1 MPKLNIKINPN
12 LKQIPIDHLVPYAKN
27 PRKITKAIPLVAESI
42 KSFGFNV
49 PITINNM
56 IDKIIV
62 SGHTR
67 YEAAK
72 KLGMTSVPYIEL
84 NHLSDL
90 DIRKYRLAD
99 NRVADE
105 SEWDKNLLR
114 TELAELELNSKL
126 DAEWFNNIGFS
137 QEEIAKALAGTMQD
151 NEQSLTKKMNVLV
164 VDILGNM
171 EFIDSIW
178 FMIMMGFLSFIIV
191 WWYT

>member
-1 MPKLNIKINPN
+1 MSKKIQIKVNPN

-62 SGHTR
+62 CGHTR
-67 YEAAK
+67 YEAAR
-72 KLGMTSVPYIEL
+72 KLGMENVPYIEL
-84 NHLSDL
+84 NHLSDM

-99 NRVADE
+99 NRVSDE

-114 TELAELELNSKL
+114 NELAELELNSKL
-126 DAEWFNNIGFS
+126 DAEWFKNIGFS
-137 QEEIAKALAGTMQD
+137 QEEIAQALAGTMK
-151 NEQSLTKKMNVLV
+151 EQEEAKQKTLECPKC
-164 VDILGNM
+164 GHA
-171 EFIDSIW
+171 W
-178 FMIMMGFLSFIIV
+178 
-191 WWYT
+191 

>member
-27 PRKITKAIPLVAESI
+27 PRKITKAVPLVAESI

-99 NRVADE
+99 NRVSDE

-151 NEQSLTKKMNVLV
+151 NEQSLTKKNECPSC
-164 VDILGNM
+164 GHT
-171 EFIDSIW
+171 W
-178 FMIMMGFLSFIIV
+178 
-191 WWYT
+191 

>member
-72 KLGMTSVPYIEL
+72 KLGMENVPFIEL

-126 DAEWFNNIGFS
+126 DAEWFNNIGFN

-151 NEQSLTKKMNVLV
+151 NEETINKKNECPSC
-164 VDILGNM
+164 GHT
-171 EFIDSIW
+171 W
-178 FMIMMGFLSFIIV
+178 
-191 WWYT
+191 

>member
-1 MPKLNIKINPN
+1 MSKKIEIKVNPN
-12 LKQIPIDHLVPYAKN
+12 LRQIPIDHLVPYAKN
-27 PRKITKAIPLVAESI
+27 PRKIIKAIPLVAESI

-72 KLGMTSVPYIEL
+72 KLGMENVPYIEL
-84 NHLSDL
+84 NHLSDM

-99 NRVADE
+99 NRVSDE

-126 DAEWFNNIGFS
+126 DAEWFKNIGFT
-137 QEEIAKALAGTMQD
+137 QEEIAQALAGTMK
-151 NEQSLTKKMNVLV
+151 EQEEAKQKTLECPKC
-164 VDILGNM
+164 GHA
-171 EFIDSIW
+171 W
-178 FMIMMGFLSFIIV
+178 
-191 WWYT
+191 

>member
-27 PRKITKAIPLVAESI
+27 PRKITKAVPLVAESI

-72 KLGMTSVPYIEL
+72 KLGMDSVPYIEL

-151 NEQSLTKKMNVLV
+151 NEETINKKNECPSC
-164 VDILGNM
+164 GHT
-171 EFIDSIW
+171 W
-178 FMIMMGFLSFIIV
+178 
-191 WWYT
+191 

>member
-1 MPKLNIKINPN
+1 MSKKIEIKINPN
-12 LKQIPIDHLVPYAKN
+12 LRQIPIDHLVPYAKN
-27 PRKITKAIPLVAESI
+27 PRKIIKAIPLVAESI

-72 KLGMTSVPYIEL
+72 KLGMKSVPYIEL
-84 NHLSDL
+84 NHLSDM

-99 NRVADE
+99 NRVSDE

-126 DAEWFNNIGFS
+126 DAEWFKNIGFS
-137 QEEIAKALAGTMQD
+137 QEEIAQALAGTMK
-151 NEQSLTKKMNVLV
+151 EQEEAKQKTLECPKC
-164 VDILGNM
+164 GHA
-171 EFIDSIW
+171 W
-178 FMIMMGFLSFIIV
+178 
-191 WWYT
+191 

>member
-1 MPKLNIKINPN
+1 MPKLNIKVNPN

-27 PRKITKAIPLVAESI
+27 PRKITKAVPLVAESI

-99 NRVADE
+99 NRVSDE

-151 NEQSLTKKMNVLV
+151 NEQSLTKKNECPSC
-164 VDILGNM
+164 GHT
-171 EFIDSIW
+171 W
-178 FMIMMGFLSFIIV
+178 
-191 WWYT
+191 

>member
-1 MPKLNIKINPN
+1 MSKKIQIKVNPN
-12 LKQIPIDHLVPYAKN
+12 LKRIPINLLVPYAKN

-67 YEAAK
+67 YEAAR
-72 KLGMTSVPYIEL
+72 KLGMENVPYIEL
-84 NHLSDL
+84 NHLSDM

-99 NRVADE
+99 NRVSDE

-114 TELAELELNSKL
+114 NELAELELNSKL
-126 DAEWFNNIGFS
+126 DAEWFKNIGFS
-137 QEEIAKALAGTMQD
+137 QEEIAQALAGTMK
-151 NEQSLTKKMNVLV
+151 EQEEAKQKTLECPKC
-164 VDILGNM
+164 GHA
-171 EFIDSIW
+171 W
-178 FMIMMGFLSFIIV
+178 
-191 WWYT
+191 

>member
-72 KLGMTSVPYIEL
+72 KLGMEQVPYIEL

-126 DAEWFNNIGFS
+126 DAEWFKNIGFS
-137 QEEIAKALAGTMQD
+137 QEEIAQALAGTIQEPKED
-151 NEQSLTKKMNVLV
+151 LKNKKNECPSCGHT
-164 VDILGNM
+164 
-171 EFIDSIW
+171 W
-178 FMIMMGFLSFIIV
+178 
-191 WWYT
+191 

>member
-1 MPKLNIKINPN
+1 MSKKIEIKINPN

-72 KLGMTSVPYIEL
+72 KLGMENVPYIEL
-84 NHLSDL
+84 NHLSDM

-99 NRVADE
+99 NRVSDE

-126 DAEWFNNIGFS
+126 DAEWFKNIGFS
-137 QEEIAKALAGTMQD
+137 QEEIAQALAGTMK
-151 NEQSLTKKMNVLV
+151 EQEEAKQKTLECPKC
-164 VDILGNM
+164 GHA
-171 EFIDSIW
+171 W
-178 FMIMMGFLSFIIV
+178 
-191 WWYT
+191 

>member
-72 KLGMTSVPYIEL
+72 KLGMEHVPYIEL

-151 NEQSLTKKMNVLV
+151 NEETISKKNECPKC
-164 VDILGNM
+164 GHT
-171 EFIDSIW
+171 W
-178 FMIMMGFLSFIIV
+178 
-191 WWYT
+191 

>member
-42 KSFGFNV
+42 KSFGYNV

-99 NRVADE
+99 NRVSDE

-137 QEEIAKALAGTMQD
+137 QEEIAQALAGTMQD
-151 NEQSLTKKMNVLV
+151 NEQSLTKKNECPSC
-164 VDILGNM
+164 GHT
-171 EFIDSIW
+171 W
-178 FMIMMGFLSFIIV
+178 
-191 WWYT
+191 

>member
-1 MPKLNIKINPN
+1 MSKKIEIKINPN
-12 LKQIPIDHLVPYAKN
+12 LKQIPINHLVPYAKN
-27 PRKITKAIPLVAESI
+27 PRKITKAVPLVAESI

-99 NRVADE
+99 NRVSDE

-151 NEQSLTKKMNVLV
+151 NEQSVTKKNECPSC
-164 VDILGNM
+164 GHT
-171 EFIDSIW
+171 W
-178 FMIMMGFLSFIIV
+178 
-191 WWYT
+191 

>member
-72 KLGMTSVPYIEL
+72 KLGMDSVPYIEL

-151 NEQSLTKKMNVLV
+151 NEETISKKNECPSC
-164 VDILGNM
+164 GHT
-171 EFIDSIW
+171 W
-178 FMIMMGFLSFIIV
+178 
-191 WWYT
+191 

>member
-12 LKQIPIDHLVPYAKN
+12 LKKIPIDHLVPYAKN
-27 PRKITKAIPLVAESI
+27 PRKITKAVPLVAESI

-72 KLGMTSVPYIEL
+72 KLGMESVPYIEL

-99 NRVADE
+99 NRVSDE

-151 NEQSLTKKMNVLV
+151 NEQSLTKKNECPSC
-164 VDILGNM
+164 GHT
-171 EFIDSIW
+171 W
-178 FMIMMGFLSFIIV
+178 
-191 WWYT
+191 

>member
-72 KLGMTSVPYIEL
+72 KLGMEQVPYIEL

-151 NEQSLTKKMNVLV
+151 NEETISKKK
-164 VDILGNM
+164 
-171 EFIDSIW
+171 
-178 FMIMMGFLSFIIV
+178 
-191 WWYT
+191 

>member
-1 MPKLNIKINPN
+1 MSKKIEIKVNPN

-27 PRKITKAIPLVAESI
+27 PRKIIKAIPLVAESI

-67 YEAAK
+67 YEAAR
-72 KLGMTSVPYIEL
+72 KLGMENVPYIEL
-84 NHLSDL
+84 NHLSDM

-99 NRVADE
+99 NRVSDE

-114 TELAELELNSKL
+114 NEIAELELNSKL
-126 DAEWFNNIGFS
+126 DAEWFKNIGFT
-137 QEEIAKALAGTMQD
+137 QEEIAQALAGTMK
-151 NEQSLTKKMNVLV
+151 EQEEAKQKTLECPKC
-164 VDILGNM
+164 GHA
-171 EFIDSIW
+171 W
-178 FMIMMGFLSFIIV
+178 
-191 WWYT
+191 

>member
-1 MPKLNIKINPN
+1 MPKLNIKVNPN

-27 PRKITKAIPLVAESI
+27 PRKITKAVPLVAESI

-72 KLGMTSVPYIEL
+72 KLGMPSVPYIEL

-99 NRVADE
+99 NRVSDE

-126 DAEWFNNIGFS
+126 DAEWFKNIGFS
-137 QEEIAKALAGTMQD
+137 QEEIAQALAGAIKESEQNLSKK
-151 NEQSLTKKMNVLV
+151 NECPKCGHT
-164 VDILGNM
+164 
-171 EFIDSIW
+171 W
-178 FMIMMGFLSFIIV
+178 
-191 WWYT
+191 

>member
-1 MPKLNIKINPN
+1 MSKKIQIKVNPN

-67 YEAAK
+67 YEAAR
-72 KLGMTSVPYIEL
+72 KLGMENVPYIEL
-84 NHLSDL
+84 NHLSDM

-99 NRVADE
+99 NRVSDE

-114 TELAELELNSKL
+114 NELAELELNSKL
-126 DAEWFNNIGFS
+126 DAEWFKNIGFT
-137 QEEIAKALAGTMQD
+137 QEEIAQALAGTMK
-151 NEQSLTKKMNVLV
+151 EQEEAKQKTLECPKC
-164 VDILGNM
+164 GHA
-171 EFIDSIW
+171 W
-178 FMIMMGFLSFIIV
+178 
-191 WWYT
+191 

>member
-1 MPKLNIKINPN
+1 MSKKIQIKVNPN
-12 LKQIPIDHLVPYAKN
+12 LKQIPINHLVPYAKN
-27 PRKITKAIPLVAESI
+27 TRKITKAIPLVAESI

-72 KLGMTSVPYIEL
+72 KLGMENVPYIEL
-84 NHLSDL
+84 NHLSDM

-99 NRVADE
+99 NRVSDE

-114 TELAELELNSKL
+114 NELAELELNSKL
-126 DAEWFNNIGFS
+126 DAEWFKNIGFT
-137 QEEIAKALAGTMQD
+137 QEEIAQALAGTMK
-151 NEQSLTKKMNVLV
+151 EQEEAKQKTLECPKC
-164 VDILGNM
+164 GHA
-171 EFIDSIW
+171 W
-178 FMIMMGFLSFIIV
+178 
-191 WWYT
+191 

>member
-1 MPKLNIKINPN
+1 MSKKIEIKVNPN
-12 LKQIPIDHLVPYAKN
+12 LRQIPIDHLVPYAKN
-27 PRKITKAIPLVAESI
+27 PRKIIKAIPLVAESI

-72 KLGMTSVPYIEL
+72 KLGMENVPYIEL
-84 NHLSDL
+84 NHLSDM

-99 NRVADE
+99 NRVSDE

-126 DAEWFNNIGFS
+126 DAEWFKNIGFT
-137 QEEIAKALAGTMQD
+137 QEEIAQALAGTMK
-151 NEQSLTKKMNVLV
+151 EQEEAKQKTFECPKC
-164 VDILGNM
+164 GHA
-171 EFIDSIW
+171 W
-178 FMIMMGFLSFIIV
+178 
-191 WWYT
+191 

>member
-1 MPKLNIKINPN
+1 MSKKIQIKVNPN

-27 PRKITKAIPLVAESI
+27 PRKITKAVPLVAESI

-72 KLGMTSVPYIEL
+72 KLGMENVPYIEL
-84 NHLSDL
+84 NHLSDM

-99 NRVADE
+99 NRVSDE

-114 TELAELELNSKL
+114 NELAELELNSKL
-126 DAEWFNNIGFS
+126 DAEWFKNIGFS
-137 QEEIAKALAGTMQD
+137 QEEIAQALAGTMK
-151 NEQSLTKKMNVLV
+151 EQEEAKQKTFECPKC
-164 VDILGNM
+164 GHA
-171 EFIDSIW
+171 W
-178 FMIMMGFLSFIIV
+178 
-191 WWYT
+191 

>member
-1 MPKLNIKINPN
+1 MSKKIEIKINPN
-12 LKQIPIDHLVPYAKN
+12 LRQIPIDHLVPYAKN
-27 PRKITKAIPLVAESI
+27 PRKIQKAIPLVAESI

-67 YEAAK
+67 YEAAR
-72 KLGMTSVPYIEL
+72 KLGMENVPYIEL
-84 NHLSDL
+84 NHLSDM

-99 NRVADE
+99 NRVSDE

-126 DAEWFNNIGFS
+126 DAEWFKNIGFS
-137 QEEIAKALAGTMQD
+137 QEEIAQALAGTMK
-151 NEQSLTKKMNVLV
+151 EQEEAKQKTFECPKC
-164 VDILGNM
+164 GHA
-171 EFIDSIW
+171 W
-178 FMIMMGFLSFIIV
+178 
-191 WWYT
+191 

>member
-62 SGHTR
+62 SGDTR

-151 NEQSLTKKMNVLV
+151 NEETISKKNECPSC
-164 VDILGNM
+164 GHT
-171 EFIDSIW
+171 W
-178 FMIMMGFLSFIIV
+178 
-191 WWYT
+191 

>member
-67 YEAAK
+67 YEAAR
-72 KLGMTSVPYIEL
+72 KLGMENVPYIEL
-84 NHLSDL
+84 NHLSDM

-99 NRVADE
+99 NRVSDE

-126 DAEWFNNIGFS
+126 DAEWFKNIGFS
-137 QEEIAKALAGTMQD
+137 QEEIAQALAGTMK
-151 NEQSLTKKMNVLV
+151 EQEEAKQKTLECPKC
-164 VDILGNM
+164 GHA
-171 EFIDSIW
+171 W
-178 FMIMMGFLSFIIV
+178 
-191 WWYT
+191 

>member
-126 DAEWFNNIGFS
+126 DAEWVNNIGFS

-151 NEQSLTKKMNVLV
+151 NEETISKKNECPSC
-164 VDILGNM
+164 GHT
-171 EFIDSIW
+171 W
-178 FMIMMGFLSFIIV
+178 
-191 WWYT
+191 

>member
-56 IDKIIV
+56 MDKIIV

-90 DIRKYRLAD
+90 DIRKFRIAD
-99 NRVADE
+99 NRVSDE

-151 NEQSLTKKMNVLV
+151 NEETISKKNECPSC
-164 VDILGNM
+164 GHT
-171 EFIDSIW
+171 W
-178 FMIMMGFLSFIIV
+178 
-191 WWYT
+191 

>member
-27 PRKITKAIPLVAESI
+27 PRKITKAVPLVAESI

-56 IDKIIV
+56 MDKIIV

-72 KLGMTSVPYIEL
+72 KLGMEQVPYIEL

-114 TELAELELNSKL
+114 TELSELELNSKL

-151 NEQSLTKKMNVLV
+151 NEETISKKNECPSC
-164 VDILGNM
+164 GHT
-171 EFIDSIW
+171 W
-178 FMIMMGFLSFIIV
+178 
-191 WWYT
+191 

>member
-1 MPKLNIKINPN
+1 MSKKIEIKINRN

-27 PRKITKAIPLVAESI
+27 PRKITKAVPLVAESI

-99 NRVADE
+99 NRVSDE

-126 DAEWFNNIGFS
+126 DSEWWKATGFN
-137 QEEIAKALAGTMQD
+137 EKEIAQVLAGTLTD
-151 NEQSLTKKMNVLV
+151 PEDIKPKKNECPECGHT
-164 VDILGNM
+164 
-171 EFIDSIW
+171 W
-178 FMIMMGFLSFIIV
+178 
-191 WWYT
+191 

>member
-99 NRVADE
+99 NRVSDE

-151 NEQSLTKKMNVLV
+151 NEQSLTKKNECPSC
-164 VDILGNM
+164 GHT
-171 EFIDSIW
+171 W
-178 FMIMMGFLSFIIV
+178 
-191 WWYT
+191 

>member
-1 MPKLNIKINPN
+1 MSKKIEIKINPN
-12 LKQIPIDHLVPYAKN
+12 LRQIPIDHLVPYAKN
-27 PRKITKAIPLVAESI
+27 PRKIQKAIPLVAESI

-72 KLGMTSVPYIEL
+72 KLGMENVPYIEL
-84 NHLSDL
+84 NHLSDM

-99 NRVADE
+99 NRVSDE

-126 DAEWFNNIGFS
+126 DAEWFKNIGFS
-137 QEEIAKALAGTMQD
+137 QEEIAQALTGTMK
-151 NEQSLTKKMNVLV
+151 EQEEAKQKTFECPKC
-164 VDILGNM
+164 GHA
-171 EFIDSIW
+171 W
-178 FMIMMGFLSFIIV
+178 
-191 WWYT
+191 

>member
-1 MPKLNIKINPN
+1 MSKKIQIKVNPN

-27 PRKITKAIPLVAESI
+27 PRKITKAVPLVDESI

-72 KLGMTSVPYIEL
+72 KLGMENVPYIEL
-84 NHLSDL
+84 NHLSDM

-114 TELAELELNSKL
+114 NELAELELNSKL
-126 DAEWFNNIGFS
+126 DAEWFKNIGFS
-137 QEEIAKALAGTMQD
+137 QEEIAQALAGTMK
-151 NEQSLTKKMNVLV
+151 EQEEAKQKTLECPKC
-164 VDILGNM
+164 GHA
-171 EFIDSIW
+171 W
-178 FMIMMGFLSFIIV
+178 
-191 WWYT
+191 

>member
-72 KLGMTSVPYIEL
+72 KLGMENVPYIEL
-84 NHLSDL
+84 NHLSDM

-99 NRVADE
+99 NRVSDE

-114 TELAELELNSKL
+114 NELAELELNSKL
-126 DAEWFNNIGFS
+126 DAEWFKNIGFT
-137 QEEIAKALAGTMQD
+137 QEEIAQALAGTMK
-151 NEQSLTKKMNVLV
+151 EQEEAKQKTFECPKC
-164 VDILGNM
+164 GHA
-171 EFIDSIW
+171 W
-178 FMIMMGFLSFIIV
+178 
-191 WWYT
+191 

>member
-27 PRKITKAIPLVAESI
+27 PRKITKAVPLVAESI

-72 KLGMTSVPYIEL
+72 KLGMESVPYIEL

-99 NRVADE
+99 NRVSDE

-151 NEQSLTKKMNVLV
+151 NEQSLTKKNECPSC
-164 VDILGNM
+164 GHT
-171 EFIDSIW
+171 W
-178 FMIMMGFLSFIIV
+178 
-191 WWYT
+191 

>member
-1 MPKLNIKINPN
+1 MPKLNIKIHPN

-72 KLGMTSVPYIEL
+72 KLGMEQVPYIEL

-151 NEQSLTKKMNVLV
+151 NEETISKKNECPSC
-164 VDILGNM
+164 GHT
-171 EFIDSIW
+171 W
-178 FMIMMGFLSFIIV
+178 
-191 WWYT
+191 

>member
-72 KLGMTSVPYIEL
+72 KLGMEQVPYIEL

-126 DAEWFNNIGFS
+126 DAEWFNNIGFN

-151 NEQSLTKKMNVLV
+151 KEETISKKNECPSCGHT
-164 VDILGNM
+164 
-171 EFIDSIW
+171 W
-178 FMIMMGFLSFIIV
+178 
-191 WWYT
+191 